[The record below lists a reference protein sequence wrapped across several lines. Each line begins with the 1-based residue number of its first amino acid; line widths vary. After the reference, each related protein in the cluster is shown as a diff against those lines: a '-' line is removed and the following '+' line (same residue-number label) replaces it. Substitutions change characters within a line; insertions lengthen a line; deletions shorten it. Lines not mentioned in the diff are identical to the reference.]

1 MEEIIFKL
9 DRIIGEYVLLNDVNS
24 FDEFGFIKR
33 INDIVFNNCNYS
45 YYLKYRRKYNFNQID
60 NIVNSFLKNI
70 NYDYYLYYQ
79 LRKSDGTFCFDEDN
93 IHTIAYSYY
102 DFSSNKRNIYIPISH
117 TLEDAFSIIHELN
130 HDKNIDELGEN
141 DTRMIFTE
149 SLSILSELLLED
161 YLKEYKVTDYKISNN
176 YTLEAVNYKSLYID
190 FVLKLMKLYINKYN
204 INYNDFCDVV
214 RNYNNSQRRD
224 LNQIVLDIFT
234 DDCVDVDFEFRYILG
249 ILIATYL
256 YKRIKVNN
264 SNIKELFEMNDI
276 IKEFNLSQVFDF
288 LELEY
293 SDSDLT
299 DDSYLILENNYKKYV
314 RSRQG
319 YFNEI

>member
-224 LNQIVLDIFT
+224 LNQIVLDIIT

-276 IKEFNLSQVFDF
+276 INKFNLSQVFDF

-314 RSRQG
+314 RSR
-319 YFNEI
+319 

>member
-1 MEEIIFKL
+1 MEEVIFKL

-24 FDEFGFIKR
+24 FDELGFIKR

-60 NIVNSFLKNI
+60 NIVNSFLKKI

-161 YLKEYKVTDYKISNN
+161 YLKEYKVTDYKVCNN
-176 YTLEAVNYKSLYID
+176 YTLEAINYKSLYID

-204 INYNDFCDVV
+204 INYNDFCDVI

-224 LNQIVLDIFT
+224 LNQIVLDITT
-234 DDCVDVDFEFRYILG
+234 DDCVAVDFEFRYILG

-293 SDSDLT
+293 NDSDLT

-314 RSRQG
+314 RSR
-319 YFNEI
+319 

>member
-1 MEEIIFKL
+1 MEEIIFRL

-224 LNQIVLDIFT
+224 LNQIVLDIIT

-276 IKEFNLSQVFDF
+276 INKFNLSQVFDF

-314 RSRQG
+314 RSR
-319 YFNEI
+319 